1 MDWLPS
7 NPIAVICI
15 SFLLC
20 CCLGSINASVCSKSE
35 STVTIQ
41 DPSKPQPVKPTTT
54 GCKVTNFI
62 TGILSCVVCIG
73 MIVLLSNMK
82 MEQKPK
88 S

>member
-1 MDWLPS
+1 MDLVS

-15 SFLLC
+15 SFILC
-20 CCLGSINASVCSKSE
+20 CCLSGINASMCSKSD
-35 STVTIQ
+35 TIK
-41 DPSKPQPVKPTTT
+41 DPSKPQPVEAENT
-54 GCKVTNFI
+54 GCKFSTII